1 MKSQSQKP
9 VRRYIIGLSLACAS
23 FFAQAEEMTFV
34 SFGGALQDAQR
45 AAFLL
50 PFSRATSNK
59 VFEKNW
65 DGGIDKM
72 RMRARIGNQDW
83 DVVQVEGEDFV
94 LGSSEGLFEKL
105 DWNSL
110 GGKER
115 YLPQAVSD
123 YGVGSIMYS
132 IVLGYDQTRF
142 AAAPKSW
149 ADFFDIKKFPG
160 KRALRKTAKTTLEI
174 ALLADGVKPD
184 EVYKLLATKEGQTRA
199 FRKLD
204 EIKPYIV
211 WWESGSKP
219 VDLLLTGKVALA
231 AAYNGR
237 IAAAKQKGGDK
248 LRIQWD
254 QNLFMMDWYVVM
266 KNAKNP
272 VLARQFLG
280 YINQPEVASKL
291 PPLIPYGV
299 PRIDVMR
306 AMATDAYRDLPTHPD
321 NTQNALKIDDKFWVE
336 NGEKLERVF
345 GIYVQL
351 YVSNPIGDT
360 APVLAAIEPK
370 SINHGSRRTAY
381 GETAIR

>member
-1 MKSQSQKP
+1 MKSHSQNPVKP
-9 VRRYIIGLSLACAS
+9 YITGLLLACAS
-23 FFAQAEEMTFV
+23 LFAQAEELTFV

-45 AAFLL
+45 AAFLA
-50 PFSRATSNK
+50 PFSSATSNK
-59 VFEKNW
+59 VLEKNW
-65 DGGIDKM
+65 DGGIDKI

-94 LGSSEGLFEKL
+94 LGSNEGLFQKI

-115 YLPQAVSD
+115 YIPQAVSD

-132 IVLGYDQTRF
+132 IVLGYDQARF
-142 AAAPKSW
+142 AAGPKSW
-149 ADFFDIKKFPG
+149 ADFFDLKKYPG

-184 EVYKLLATKEGQTRA
+184 EVYKVLATKEGQTRA

-204 EIKPYIV
+204 EIKPSIL

-219 VDLLLTGKVALA
+219 VDLLMAGKVAMI

-266 KNAKNP
+266 KNAKNS

-299 PRIDVMR
+299 PRVDVMK

-351 YVSNPIGDT
+351 YVSNPIDET
-360 APVLAAIEPK
+360 APALAALEAK
-370 SINHGSRRTAY
+370 SINRNSRRIMS